1 MRIAVE
7 RRAWVAPTSLVG
19 EALAF
24 LVAAAVFFGNGSSD
38 SSLVWIGG
46 AAIAVAAASLVAF
59 SMRSLSVPALTPL
72 GWTVLAFLAGL
83 TLWEGLSV
91 LWSIEAD
98 RSWDYFNRS
107 LVYLAFFVLGL
118 IAGLLPRSPRFA
130 AGALTAICTGAI
142 LVALATK
149 VFPSLSAQTERV
161 ARLNS
166 PIGYWNALALLV
178 DFAIPLALWIAAP
191 RTRPDWLR
199 GLGVTLLYLAG
210 VALLLTLSRGGLAVG
225 IAAAAIWIVIG
236 RPRLESAAALVI
248 AFVPMLAVA
257 GWAFSKSGLTKDLQ
271 PRSLQVHDGRW
282 FGLLLALGAAFAFG
296 VAFLVSRYERRRP
309 LTDPWRMRLGRAAV
323 GLVIAAAVV
332 GTVSLLAVGITPSKV
347 LHKFNEPVAGSTGQ
361 SPEHLT
367 TLASSSRWSW
377 WQEAWHSWEHHA
389 LAGTGAGSF
398 ELVHRQLRN
407 VGTFA
412 TEPHNLPLQFLVEG
426 GIVGFVLFLGIAFA
440 GAPALVETLRRLE
453 GEDRLAAAALVVG
466 LCAYVI
472 HGVVDFD
479 WDFAAVTVPAVAGFG
494 VLVAAGRPALARS
507 PVRRTFVSVTAGA
520 IAAAAL
526 FSLLAPWLASQKV
539 DDAYAAIG
547 DGNLD
552 AAISDA
558 KSAHS
563 LNPVAIDPLLAW
575 AAAEQASGHSAAA
588 GRVYTKAISIQ
599 PDNWRPWYYRAKFLD
614 AIDGPRSA
622 LFDATQAAKRDPL
635 GPAGSYVQ
643 QLQGEAATS
652 P

>member
-1 MRIAVE
+1 
-7 RRAWVAPTSLVG
+7 
-19 EALAF
+19 
-24 LVAAAVFFGNGSSD
+24 
-38 SSLVWIGG
+38 
-46 AAIAVAAASLVAF
+46 
-59 SMRSLSVPALTPL
+59 
-72 GWTVLAFLAGL
+72 
-83 TLWEGLSV
+83 
-91 LWSIEAD
+91 
-98 RSWDYFNRS
+98 
-107 LVYLAFFVLGL
+107 
-118 IAGLLPRSPRFA
+118 
-130 AGALTAICTGAI
+130 
-142 LVALATK
+142 
-149 VFPSLSAQTERV
+149 
-161 ARLNS
+161 
-166 PIGYWNALALLV
+166 
-178 DFAIPLALWIAAP
+178 
-191 RTRPDWLR
+191 
-199 GLGVTLLYLAG
+199 
-210 VALLLTLSRGGLAVG
+210 
-225 IAAAAIWIVIG
+225 
-236 RPRLESAAALVI
+236 
-248 AFVPMLAVA
+248 
-257 GWAFSKSGLTKDLQ
+257 
-271 PRSLQVHDGRW
+271 
-282 FGLLLALGAAFAFG
+282 
-296 VAFLVSRYERRRP
+296 
-309 LTDPWRMRLGRAAV
+309 MRLGRAAV
-323 GLVIAAAVV
+323 GLVGAAAVV
-332 GTVSLLAVGITPSKV
+332 GTVGLLAAGITPSKV

-361 SPEHLT
+361 DPTHLT

-398 ELVHRQLRN
+398 ELAHRQLRTE
-407 VGTFA
+407 GTFA
-412 TEPHNLPLQFLVEG
+412 TEPHNLPLQFLAEG

-479 WDFAAVTVPAVAGFG
+479 WDFAAVTVPAVAVLG
-494 VLVAAGRPALARS
+494 VLAAAGRPALARS

-526 FSLLAPWLASQKV
+526 FSLLAPWLASQRV

-547 DGNLD
+547 DGNLG

-575 AAAEQASGHSAAA
+575 AAAEQASGHTAAA